1 MPASKRYP
9 GRRVGYSRLS
19 KSYRAR
25 IDRTVGREAWEAGA
39 DLRVAR
45 GHVPKPPTTA
55 APVEVVER
63 IVGGQ
68 GTDEDFREIGLWNR
82 PGWIPKTMREDVA
95 GALSLLPSPSRWSRV
110 KFYAAPDGE
119 PWRMVVEMKGNA
131 YPVEIEIPGGGAVGT
146 GARDVLELLTDP
158 KLAGAD
164 MRYWRSWVS
173 ADELS
178 AEGLFDVVGST

>member
-39 DLRVAR
+39 DLRAAR
-45 GHVPKPPTTA
+45 GHVP
-55 APVEVVER
+55 ERVVS
-63 IVGGQ
+63 GG
-68 GTDEDFREIGLWNR
+68 GTDEDFRELGTWTR

-95 GALSLLPSPSRWSRV
+95 GALSQLPNPSRWSHV
-110 KFYAAPDGE
+110 SFYAAPDGA

-146 GARDVLELLTDP
+146 GARDVLDLLTDP
-158 KLAGAD
+158 KLSGAD
-164 MRYWRSWVS
+164 MRYWRSWIG
-173 ADELS
+173 DQEG
-178 AEGLFDVVGST
+178 AEDRFDVVGST